1 MGFFKEFF
9 DNLGNKHT
17 TILIGFLNG
26 FIIGT
31 MKLGRFNVLLG
42 LLVGMMFAVFTG
54 LMNGFIDIVLPQE
67 LTIKISMQ
75 SLFTLILII
84 ILIVLVTSSVR
95 FDSVLAPVQ
104 QGIRF

>member
-1 MGFFKEFF
+1 MGFFREFF

-31 MKLGRFNVLLG
+31 MKLGKFNVLLG
-42 LLVGMMFAVFTG
+42 LLVGIMFAVFTG
-54 LMNGFIDIVLPQE
+54 LMNGFIEVVMPPE

-75 SLFTLILII
+75 SLFTLILIV
-84 ILIVLVTSSVR
+84 ILIALVVSSSR
-95 FDSVLAPVQ
+95 MDIMIEPVQ
-104 QGIRF
+104 RGLGF